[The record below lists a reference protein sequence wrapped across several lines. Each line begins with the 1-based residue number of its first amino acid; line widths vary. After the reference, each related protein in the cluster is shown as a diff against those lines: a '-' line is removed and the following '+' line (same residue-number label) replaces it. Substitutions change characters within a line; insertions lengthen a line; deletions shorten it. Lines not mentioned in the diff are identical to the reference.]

1 MKEQIK
7 KIFDKKKMTGKEVMI
22 IFIIIGM
29 IFAVMTIPI
38 KKNEEEDSPLPI
50 QAESVQTDREA
61 YEEQL
66 EERLEAVLCRMEGV
80 GRVEVMIT
88 MESSTREVIEKDLS
102 TEQSHND
109 GDGEIYGDSLVKKDE
124 TTVYADTEEGNIPYV
139 VQEIYPQVE
148 GVLVVAEGGDNS
160 CVILAITDAIQA
172 LFGIDVHKIK
182 IVKMN
187 TN

>member
-1 MKEQIK
+1 MKEQVK
-7 KIFDKKKMTGKEVMI
+7 KILEKRKMTGKEMTI
-22 IFIIIGM
+22 ILILIGI
-29 IFAVMTIPI
+29 IFAVLAIPI
-38 KKNEEEDSPLPI
+38 QKSSEEGNTPVI
-50 QAESVQTDREA
+50 QTENIQTSREA

-66 EERLEAVLCRMEGV
+66 EERLEIILSQMEGV

-88 MESSTREVIEKDLS
+88 MESSTKEVIEKDFA
-102 TEQSHND
+102 TEQSYNEND
-109 GDGEIYGDSLVKKDE
+109 GDIYGDSSVKKEE

-148 GVLVVAEGGDNS
+148 GVLVVAEGGDDS
-160 CVILAITDAIQA
+160 CVNLAITDAIQA